1 MRQRLGLRVRLVPVR
16 PGILPEQL
24 GKARRVEDLRPRAT
38 AAGTRAPL
46 SGGASD
52 KVAAEIRAHVS
63 RARLRPGDRLGR
75 EADLARQFG
84 VSRPTLREA
93 LRLLSSAHL
102 IRASKGPGG
111 GIFVAATAEEGIAL
125 SVSDTVASMLAAD
138 AVDLD
143 ELLEARMLVEI
154 PLAGLAAQRATAE
167 DVRRLAD
174 LVAQAKAAGTDSE
187 RFSELDR
194 ELHRRITRAAG
205 NRLSG
210 AFMAWVVDVLQPLL
224 QERLKPAVV
233 ESTLLGQHQ
242 DVLQAIER
250 GDPEAAERAMREH
263 LLYLRDL
270 LSVVDEFG
278 GDGLSEAGPD

>member
-1 MRQRLGLRVRLVPVR
+1 MKLSDLSPDPPVVRR
-16 PGILPEQL
+16 TASEQ
-24 GKARRVEDLRPRAT
+24 
-38 AAGTRAPL
+38 
-46 SGGASD
+46 
-52 KVAAEIRAHVS
+52 VADEIRTYLQ
-63 RARLRPGDRLGR
+63 REGLQPGDRLGR
-75 EADLARQFG
+75 EEDLARSFG

-102 IRASKGPGG
+102 VRAAKGPGG
-111 GIFVAATAEEGIAL
+111 GIFLAATAEEGIAR
-125 SVSDTVASMLAAD
+125 SVSETVASMLAAD

-154 PLAGLAAQRATAE
+154 PLAGLAAQRATAA
-167 DVRRLAD
+167 DVHHLGE
-174 LVAQAKAAGTDSE
+174 LVAQAAGADSD

-194 ELHRRITRAAG
+194 ELHRAITAAAG

-210 AFMAWVVDVLQPLL
+210 AFMAWVVDVLAPLL

-233 ESTLLGQHQ
+233 EPTLLGQHQ
-242 DVLQAIER
+242 DVVRAIER
-250 GDPEAAERAMREH
+250 GDPQAAERAMREH

-278 GDGLSEAGPD
+278 ASNVRAQDRQPIG

>member
-1 MRQRLGLRVRLVPVR
+1 LSDVSKGAPAARRSASEQVAGDIRAFMQR
-16 PGILPEQL
+16 EQL
-24 GKARRVEDLRPRAT
+24 Q
-38 AAGTRAPL
+38 
-46 SGGASD
+46 
-52 KVAAEIRAHVS
+52 
-63 RARLRPGDRLGR
+63 PGDRLGR
-75 EADLARQFG
+75 EEDLARRFG

-138 AVDLD
+138 TVDLD

-154 PLAGLAAQRATAE
+154 PLAGLAAQRADE
-167 DVRRLAD
+167 DDVRRLAE
-174 LVAQAKAAGTDSE
+174 LVAQARAAGTDSE

-194 ELHRRITRAAG
+194 ELHRRITAAAG

-210 AFMAWVVDVLQPLL
+210 ALMAWVVDVLQPLL

-242 DVLQAIER
+242 DVVDAIER
-250 GDPEAAERAMREH
+250 GDPAAAERAMREH

-278 GDGLSEAGPD
+278 DGDASAGG